1 MMKKERI
8 NIYGEINSWGS
19 NSSVAFSERF
29 HEAEASAE
37 EIELHIHSVGGDVFE
52 GSVIYNIIK
61 DSKKRVIAYIDGI
74 AASMASV
81 IMLAC
86 DKIYMAENAFVMVH
100 APSSY
105 LSGNAED
112 LEKAAKLLRAM
123 EDNFISAYSKR
134 TGKKEEDLREWM
146 QGENWFSA
154 KEALA
159 EKLIDGITD
168 YVEVEEIEEQEEQE
182 IIRRDA
188 QAIIDKYRAKTN
200 RIINTKKDKEMTK
213 EKKAEMIAKFDLQG
227 VTCESS
233 DELIEKAIS
242 DKMQEK
248 DDLLAQERH
257 SQVVVKV
264 EQAVIDKKITDK
276 QKESFIEIGDNLG
289 MEKLSAILED
299 MKPIEVKQTI
309 TSQLVKTPNG
319 SQDLRDWDWDR
330 YQKEDPRALERLQRE
345 DKEEFDRL
353 YNAKY
358 LTK

>member
-1 MMKKERI
+1 
-8 NIYGEINSWGS
+8 
-19 NSSVAFSERF
+19 
-29 HEAEASAE
+29 
-37 EIELHIHSVGGDVFE
+37 
-52 GSVIYNIIK
+52 
-61 DSKKRVIAYIDGI
+61 
-74 AASMASV
+74 
-81 IMLAC
+81 
-86 DKIYMAENAFVMVH
+86 MAENDFVMVH

-105 LSGNAED
+105 LNGNAED

-233 DELIEKAIS
+233 DELIEQAIS

-276 QKESFIEIGDNLG
+276 QKESFIEI
-289 MEKLSAILED
+289 
-299 MKPIEVKQTI
+299 
-309 TSQLVKTPNG
+309 
-319 SQDLRDWDWDR
+319 
-330 YQKEDPRALERLQRE
+330 
-345 DKEEFDRL
+345 
-353 YNAKY
+353 
-358 LTK
+358 

>member
-8 NIYGEINSWGS
+8 NIYGEIDSWGS

-29 HEAEASAE
+29 HKAEESAE
-37 EIELHIHSVGGDVFE
+37 DIELHIHSVGGDVFE

-168 YVEVEEIEEQEEQE
+168 YVEVEEIEKQEEQE

-233 DELIEKAIS
+233 DELIEQAIS

-248 DDLLAQERH
+248 DDLFAQERH
-257 SQVVVKV
+257 SQVVIKV

-276 QKESFIEIGDNLG
+276 QKESFIEIGDHLG

-330 YQKEDPRALERLQRE
+330 YQKEDPRALERLLRE